1 MVAKPSY
8 EELEAKVLA
17 LNGIVV
23 ELARSRRELKRL
35 AAVVRDASD
44 AIIVCDFQGRISEW
58 NKGASKMY
66 GWPESAALGM
76 NIGELAPPDRG
87 EESRLLLRE
96 IGAGRTVESF
106 ESKRLT
112 ADGRILEVWL
122 TASALTGEAGQV
134 EAMVTNER
142 DITARKQA
150 EKEKVAIIKQLQ
162 QALAE
167 VKTLR
172 GIIPICMFC
181 KQIRDDKG
189 YWEQVEVYV
198 HKHSE
203 ADFSHG
209 ICPNCLRERYPK
221 LYQKQLLLEK
231 PK

>member
-1 MVAKPSY
+1 MVGKPSY
-8 EELEAKVLA
+8 EELAARVRE
-17 LNGIVV
+17 LNGIVA
-23 ELARSRRELKRL
+23 ELAHSRRELRRL
-35 AAVVRDASD
+35 AAVVREARD
-44 AIIVCDFQGRISEW
+44 AIVVFDPRGRIIEW
-58 NKGASKMY
+58 NKGASKIY
-66 GWPESAALGM
+66 GWPEATALGM
-76 NIGELAPPDRG
+76 TIGELLPPDRVG
-87 EESRLLLRE
+87 EAPLLLAALAE
-96 IGAGRTVESF
+96 GRAIESF
-106 ESKRLT
+106 DTKRLT
-112 ADGRILEVWL
+112 ADGRIIDVSL
-122 TASALTGEAGQV
+122 TATPLVDGAGQP
-134 EAMVTNER
+134 EALVVVER

-150 EKEKVAIIKQLQ
+150 DKEKITIIKQLQ